1 MALPKEDHGVV
12 LLAALDLRRR
22 PDHRAELTSQLL
34 LGEVVRILAGDP
46 AAQWLRVE
54 NLADRYTGWVRSTGL
69 RLATRARTRRW
80 MVLAT
85 ARVIAPF
92 AYVFAGQSGA
102 RAVSPL
108 YWNGRLIPGRKSG
121 SRRAVELPDGRR
133 GWVPAEA
140 LETGKCRGDLLE
152 RIEQLLGTPYHWGGR
167 TPHGFDCSGLV
178 QQLMAEQ
185 GVALPR
191 DAHEQYLATRHRLE
205 PPELS
210 LGDLLFFGKSRSR
223 MEHVG
228 LVLGDGYFVHA
239 SGAVMV
245 NSIDPDNPFYDKA
258 LATQLKGFGRTKLK
272 ARQSLPRK
280 RK

>member
-34 LGEVVRILAGDP
+34 LGEVVRILAGD
-46 AAQWLRVE
+46 AAAKWLRVE

-69 RLATRARTRRW
+69 RLATRARARRW
-80 MVLAT
+80 TALAT

-140 LETGKCRGDLLE
+140 LETGKNRCALLE

-205 PPELS
+205 TQDLC
-210 LGDLLFFGKSRSR
+210 LGDLLFFGRSRSR